1 MDSDTLVRQVIAISF
16 LVGSIVRLDCSLVP
30 KHNLLFIFIFLRSE
44 KHASHSTGYL
54 YMLYII
60 IYECSNIIRRR

>member
-1 MDSDTLVRQVIAISF
+1 MDSDTLVHQVIAISF

-44 KHASHSTGYL
+44 N
-54 YMLYII
+54 MLVIQLVI
-60 IYECSNIIRRR
+60 CICCTLLFMNVVI